1 MQLNIPE
8 NILNTPER
16 YTLTI
21 RVHPE
26 QYSFSLYSLL
36 EGGSFFYQPI
46 LQGKDISPLKCF
58 QQFFFENDWLSL
70 PYRQV
75 KVINHSYCFTFVP
88 SLIFKEQDK
97 QQYLDFN
104 FSEYEGKIL
113 TQSLHQPDLTL
124 IHVLPQVAYDFF
136 QRTFVKVEYLHHLS
150 PQVAYCWNKN
160 RTNNANKVYA
170 NIQLDSLDILVFS
183 HNQFLLGN
191 SFNIQGGDDY
201 LYYLLLIW
209 KQFELD
215 QSRDFLYVAG
225 GESDL
230 HISRIRRLQKFIH
243 NVAPLNLIPEGYL
256 LHAISSMPFDM
267 ASIVL
272 CEL

>member
-1 MQLNIPE
+1 ME
-8 NILNTPER
+8 DGT
-16 YTLTI
+16 
-21 RVHPE
+21 
-26 QYSFSLYSLL
+26 
-36 EGGSFFYQPI
+36 FFYQPI
-46 LQGKDISPLKCF
+46 PVGKDIGPLMCF
-58 QQFFFENDWLSL
+58 QQFFFENAWLSL

-75 KVINHSYCFTFVP
+75 KVINHTCYFTFVP
-88 SLIFKEQDK
+88 SLIYEEQDK
-97 QQYLDFN
+97 QQYLDFI

-124 IHVLPQVAYDFF
+124 QHVLPQAAYDFF
-136 QRTFVKVEYLHHLS
+136 QRSFVKVEYQHHLA
-150 PQVAYCWNKN
+150 PQITYCWNKN
-160 RTNNANKVYA
+160 STNNTNKVFA
-170 NIQLDSLDILVFS
+170 NIQSDSLDVLVFS

-191 SFNIQGGDDY
+191 SINIQGGDEY

-209 KQFELD
+209 KQFEFD
-215 QSRDFLYVAG
+215 QSRDFLYIAG

-230 HISRIRRLQKFIH
+230 HLSRVRRLQKFIN

-267 ASIVL
+267 ASLVL